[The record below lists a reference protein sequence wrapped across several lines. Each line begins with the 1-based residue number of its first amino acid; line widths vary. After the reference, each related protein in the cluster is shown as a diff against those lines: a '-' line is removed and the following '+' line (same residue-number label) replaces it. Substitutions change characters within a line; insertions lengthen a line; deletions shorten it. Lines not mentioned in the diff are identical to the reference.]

1 MKPTVRLR
9 QALRIQE
16 SGISGGINMKII
28 KEIKDFINSLKDGWK
43 PFFIFVLLFQAI
55 YSIVAVFGYLVWVI
69 VSRRRLNKCFGKKL
83 HKK

>member
-1 MKPTVRLR
+1 MKPTVLWR

-28 KEIKDFINSLKDGWK
+28 KEIKYFKKGWK

-55 YSIVAVFGYLVWVI
+55 YSIVAVIGYLVWII
-69 VSRRRLNKCFGKKL
+69 VSRLRLNKRFGKKL

>member
-28 KEIKDFINSLKDGWK
+28 KEIKDFKNSLKDGWK
-43 PFFIFVLLFQAI
+43 PFSIFVLLFQAI
-55 YSIVAVFGYLVWVI
+55 YSIVAVFGYLVWII
-69 VSRRRLNKCFGKKL
+69 VSRLRK
-83 HKK
+83 

>member
-28 KEIKDFINSLKDGWK
+28 KEIKDFKYSLKDGCR
-43 PFFIFVLLFQAI
+43 FS
-55 YSIVAVFGYLVWVI
+55 YSYFYFKQCI
-69 VSRRRLNKCFGKKL
+69 R
-83 HKK
+83 

>member
-1 MKPTVRLR
+1 MLWR

-16 SGISGGINMKII
+16 SGISGGINMNII
-28 KEIKDFINSLKDGWK
+28 KEIKDFINSLEDGWK
-43 PFFIFVLLFQAI
+43 PFFIFVFLFQAM

-69 VSRRRLNKCFGKKL
+69 VSRRRLNKRFGKKL

>member
-1 MKPTVRLR
+1 MKPTVLWR

-28 KEIKDFINSLKDGWK
+28 KEIKDFKNSLEDGWK
-43 PFFIFVLLFQAI
+43 PFFIFVFLFHAI

-69 VSRRRLNKCFGKKL
+69 VSRLRK
-83 HKK
+83 